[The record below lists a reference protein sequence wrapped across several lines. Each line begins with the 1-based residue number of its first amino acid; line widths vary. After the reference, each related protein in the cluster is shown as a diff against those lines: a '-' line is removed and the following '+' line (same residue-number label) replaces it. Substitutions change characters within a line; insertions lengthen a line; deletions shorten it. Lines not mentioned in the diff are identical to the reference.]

1 MTAVVLGGLRMRKL
15 RAAMTAIAIVLGVA
29 MISGTYVLMDT
40 TLHAFDN
47 LFATAYS
54 KAQVVVLGKSPISG
68 TGVRAPSVPAS
79 VLTRIRVLPEV
90 QDAEGYIDDRAE
102 LRNASGAA
110 PTGPGTPLAFG
121 VPSHTTPF
129 SVVQVVAG
137 HRPSGTG
144 EIAVDTQTA
153 STNHLTIGSTVGVVT
168 RRPLQDF
175 RVVGIVRFGGEGSLG
190 PIQLLVFDLPVAQRL
205 FDKEGVYDQIYVSS
219 RPGVS
224 TGRLMRAIV
233 PLLPANAQVKTGAQ
247 EVQTQTSNVDQAF
260 APIRD
265 ILLAFAG
272 IALFVGSF
280 VIFNTLSVTVAQRT
294 REFAT
299 LRTLGASRRQVL
311 VSVLLEAL
319 VIGALASLV
328 GLVAGLGLA
337 RALQALFTAVG
348 AKLPSTGTVLEVRT
362 VIVSLAAGIAVTL
375 LASLAPALRATRVA
389 PIAAVREGAILPPG
403 RLARLR
409 IALLAAVSVA
419 GLAILGPGLFAG
431 GLPTGTRLLML
442 GGGAALLFAGLAFV
456 SRWLV
461 APLAGV
467 IGRPFERFAG
477 VTGMLA
483 RENTTRNTART
494 AITAGALMVGVALVA
509 FVAVLGAGLRDT
521 VHTEINQQIRAD
533 YVVSPSA
540 AAGTLPPSAGDTLSG
555 APGVSATAVRAGRVN
570 AYGKTDQ
577 ITAVD
582 PANVA
587 RFYNF
592 TWAAGSGPADLAQL
606 GRSGAIVTKQFATA
620 HHLVRGSRF
629 RVQTSSGTWLEL
641 SVAGI
646 QNPPVVVE
654 LPGAMTISTSLFD
667 RSFSQPADTGILVD
681 TAGGA
686 SAAAE
691 RSLKRLLAGFP
702 NAQVQT
708 LAAFSKSQEAGID
721 TLLELFYVLLAL
733 SIVVSLFGIVN
744 TLALSIVE
752 RTREIGALRAMGMT
766 RRQVSRMIRIESEIT
781 ALIGAVIGIVV
792 GVALAAL
799 ATLALSTWNLTF
811 SLPLSTLVILL
822 VIALFAGRLA
832 ARTPARRAARL
843 DPLRALQYE

>member
-40 TLHAFDN
+40 TLHAFDS

-54 KAQVVVLGKSPISG
+54 KAQVVVVGKSPISG
-68 TGVRAPSVPAS
+68 TGVRTPPVSAS
-79 VLTRIRVLPEV
+79 VLTRIRALPEV
-90 QDAEGYIDDRAE
+90 QDVQGYIDDRAE
-102 LRNASGAA
+102 LRNGHGGAM
-110 PTGPGTPLAFG
+110 TGPGTPLAFG
-121 VPSHTTPF
+121 VPSHATPF
-129 SVVQVVAG
+129 SVIQVVAG
-137 HRPSGTG
+137 HRPSGPG
-144 EIAVDTQTA
+144 EIAVDSQTA
-153 STNHLTIGSTVGVVT
+153 SANHLVISSTVGVVT
-168 RRPLQDF
+168 RQPLQYF
-175 RVVGIVRFGGEGSLG
+175 RVVGIVRFGGVGSLG

-205 FDKEGVYDQIYVSS
+205 FDKQGVYDQIYVSS
-219 RPGVS
+219 RAGVS
-224 TGRLMRAIV
+224 TAQLMSAIA
-233 PLLPANAQVKTGAQ
+233 PLLPANAEEKTGAQ
-247 EVQTQTSNVDQAF
+247 EVQSQTNDVDQAF

-311 VSVLLEAL
+311 GSVLLEAL
-319 VIGALASLV
+319 VIGVLASLI

-337 RALQALFTAVG
+337 RGLEAVFAALG
-348 AKLPSTGTVLEVRT
+348 AKLPNSGTVLATRT
-362 VIVSLAAGIAVTL
+362 VIVSLAAGIIVTL
-375 LASLAPALRATRVA
+375 LASIAPALRATRVP
-389 PIAAVREGAILPPG
+389 PIAAVREGAILPTG
-403 RLARLR
+403 RLARVR
-409 IALLAAVSVA
+409 TPLLAAVSVA
-419 GLAILGPGLFAG
+419 GLAILGPGLFAS
-431 GLPTGTRLLML
+431 GLSTGTRLLML

-461 APLAGV
+461 APLAAA

-477 VTGMLA
+477 ATGMLA
-483 RENTTRNTART
+483 RENTTRNPART
-494 AITAGALMVGVALVA
+494 AVTAGALTVGVALVA

-521 VHTEINQQIRAD
+521 VHAEINQQIHAD
-533 YVVSPSA
+533 YVVSASG
-540 AAGTLPPSAGDTLSG
+540 AAGTLPPSVGETLG
-555 APGVSATAVRAGRVN
+555 AAPGVSASAIRAGPVN
-570 AYGKTDQ
+570 AYGKTEQ
-577 ITAVD
+577 ITGVD
-582 PANVA
+582 PANVTH
-587 RFYNF
+587 FYNF
-592 TWAAGSGPADLAQL
+592 TWASGSGPADLARL
-606 GRSGAIVTKQFATA
+606 GLTGAIVTKRFASA
-620 HHLVRGSRF
+620 HHLVKGSRF
-629 RVQTSSGTWLEL
+629 ELQTQSGTRLEL
-641 SVAGI
+641 TVVGI

-667 RSFSQPADTGILVD
+667 RSFSQPSDTGILVD

-686 SAAAE
+686 SPAAE
-691 RSLKRLLAGFP
+691 RSLKHLLAGFP

-708 LAAFSKSQEAGID
+708 LAAFTKSQEAGIN

-744 TLALSIVE
+744 TLALAIVE
-752 RTREIGALRAMGMT
+752 RTREIGTLRAMGMT
-766 RRQVSRMIRIESEIT
+766 RRQVSRMIRIESQIT

-811 SLPLSTLVILL
+811 SLPLSTLVVLL
-822 VIALFAGRLA
+822 VVALFAGRVA
-832 ARTPARRAARL
+832 GRAPARRAARL

>member
-54 KAQVVVLGKSPISG
+54 KAQVVVVGKSPISG
-68 TGVRAPSVPAS
+68 VGVRTPPVSAS
-79 VLTRIRVLPEV
+79 VLTRIRALPQV

-102 LRNASGAA
+102 LRNARGGAT
-110 PTGPGTPLAFG
+110 TGPGTPLAFG
-121 VPSHTTPF
+121 VPSHVTPF
-129 SVVQVVAG
+129 SVIQVVAG
-137 HRPSGTG
+137 HRPSGPG
-144 EIAVDTQTA
+144 EIAVDSQTA
-153 STNHLTIGSTVGVVT
+153 SANHLAIGSTVGVVT
-168 RRPLQDF
+168 RQPLRLF
-175 RVVGIVRFGGEGSLG
+175 SVVGIVRFGGVGSLG
-190 PIQLLVFDLPVAQRL
+190 PIQLLVFDLPVAQAL
-205 FDKEGVYDQIYVSS
+205 FDKQGVYDQMYVSS
-219 RPGVS
+219 RTGVS
-224 TGRLMRAIV
+224 TTQLMRAIAPV
-233 PLLPANAQVKTGAQ
+233 LPANAQEKTGAQ
-247 EVQTQTSNVDQAF
+247 EVQTQTNSVDQAF

-311 VSVLLEAL
+311 GSVLLEAL
-319 VIGALASLV
+319 LIGVVASLI

-337 RALQALFTAVG
+337 RGLEAMFSALG
-348 AKLPSTGTVLEVRT
+348 AKLPNSGTVLATRT
-362 VIVSLAAGIAVTL
+362 VIVSLAAGIVVTL
-375 LASLAPALRATRVA
+375 LASIAPALRATRVA

-403 RLARLR
+403 RLARVR
-409 IALLAAVSVA
+409 TPLLAAMTVA
-419 GLAILGPGLFAG
+419 GLAILGPGLFAS
-431 GLPTGTRLLML
+431 GLATGTRLLML

-461 APLAGV
+461 APLAGA

-477 VTGMLA
+477 ATGMLA
-483 RENTTRNTART
+483 RENTTRNPART
-494 AITAGALMVGVALVA
+494 AITAAALAVGVALVA

-521 VHTEINQQIRAD
+521 VHTEINQQIHAD
-533 YVVSPSA
+533 YVVGASG
-540 AAGTLPPSAGDTLSG
+540 AGTLPPSVGETLSAARG
-555 APGVSATAVRAGRVN
+555 ISATAVRAGQVD
-570 AYGKTDQ
+570 AYGKTEQ
-577 ITAVD
+577 ITGVD

-587 RFYNF
+587 HFYNF
-592 TWAAGSGPADLAQL
+592 TWAPGSGPADLARL
-606 GRSGAIVTKQFATA
+606 GLSGAIVTKQFAAA

-629 RVQTSSGTWLEL
+629 SVQTSSGTWLEL

-654 LPGAMTISTSLFD
+654 LPGAMTISTALFD
-667 RSFSQPADTGILVD
+667 RSFSQPSDTGVLVD
-681 TAGGA
+681 TVGGA
-686 SAAAE
+686 TPAAE

-708 LAAFSKSQEAGID
+708 LAAFTKSQEAGIN

-766 RRQVSRMIRIESEIT
+766 RRQVSRMIRIESEIL

-792 GVALAAL
+792 GIALAAL
-799 ATLALSTWNLTF
+799 ATLALSTWNLSF
-811 SLPLSTLVILL
+811 SLPVSTLVILL
-822 VIALFAGRLA
+822 VVALFAGRWA
-832 ARTPARRAARL
+832 ARTPARRAAKL